1 MAKNTFILSDESVND
16 FGFRILTDGI
26 DLTRFKKNPIMLYGH
41 IRAFEGKGKD
51 GTILP
56 IGRWENIRKKD
67 GQLLAD
73 AVFDEDDKFAMKVA
87 SKVDKGILN
96 AASSGLDL
104 TEYSEDPKLM
114 KKGQVLPTIT
124 KSVLKEGSIAD
135 VPGNGNAVK
144 LYGKEVTVSIGL
156 SDSNPQDLDKLFLLN
171 KPDTTMKFLI
181 AGINKHAQLSG
192 INLAEG
198 ADEAQIN
205 SAIEAIVSKLQTSI
219 SDKDKEIAELTS
231 KKTELEGML
240 KTQKEQA
247 HKDKATALVEAA
259 LTAQKIVAG
268 QKDQYLAL
276 ASASEEGYESVK
288 KIFDGMKGHQ
298 PISQQLNSGGNANSG
313 DQTELKD
320 EWDKAFQNGTLESI
334 KLHSPD
340 RYKELYKAKWNK
352 EPVEA

>member
-1 MAKNTFILSDESVND
+1 MNTFILSDESVND

-26 DLTRFKKNPIMLYGH
+26 DITRFKKNPIMLYGH

-156 SDSNPQDLDKLFLLN
+156 SDSNPQDLDKLYLLN
-171 KPDTTMKFLI
+171 NTDTTMKFLI
-181 AGINKHAQLSG
+181 AGINTHAQLSG
-192 INLAEG
+192 IYLSEG
-198 ADEAQIN
+198 ADEAQII
-205 SAIEAIVSKLQTSI
+205 SAIDAIVS
-219 SDKDKEIAELTS
+219 
-231 KKTELEGML
+231 
-240 KTQKEQA
+240 
-247 HKDKATALVEAA
+247 
-259 LTAQKIVAG
+259 
-268 QKDQYLAL
+268 
-276 ASASEEGYESVK
+276 
-288 KIFDGMKGHQ
+288 
-298 PISQQLNSGGNANSG
+298 
-313 DQTELKD
+313 
-320 EWDKAFQNGTLESI
+320 
-334 KLHSPD
+334 
-340 RYKELYKAKWNK
+340 
-352 EPVEA
+352 